1 MAKPLSDTR
10 PFARFEWMLAARYLR
25 SKRREGFIS
34 VISVFSF
41 LGIMLGVATLIVVM
55 AVMNGFRTELLDKI
69 LGFSGHATIVA
80 NDRSPIV
87 DFNEMTERLLRI
99 NGVKTAIP
107 FVEGQALASSS
118 FNNTGVL
125 VRGVRESD
133 LKRMNGLNNDK
144 LTTAIHEPGSPDQR
158 PSFEGFDKSNGIAV
172 GRGLADRHLLGLGST
187 LTIVAP
193 EGPDTVLGT
202 APRIRDFTVVSIF
215 EIGMSIYDD
224 GLIYMPLA
232 DAQEYFS
239 SEEGASAI
247 EITVDR
253 PEQISAKLP
262 EISDV
267 VGPNYTITTWQQRN
281 QTFFTALAV
290 ERNVMFL
297 ILTLIILVAAFNVIS
312 GLIMLVKDK
321 SHDIAILR
329 TMGATRG
336 AVQRVFF
343 MTGAAIGVAGTI
355 AGFIIGVLLA
365 ANIAHIQRWVEK
377 ATGTNVFPPEL
388 YYLTRLPADLDSS
401 QTAWVV
407 VMALLLSFSATL
419 YPSWRAARLDPVE
432 ALRYE

>member
-1 MAKPLSDTR
+1 MAKPLTDTR
-10 PFARFEWMLAARYLR
+10 PFARFEWMLAGRYLR
-25 SKRREGFIS
+25 AKRREGFIS
-34 VISVFSF
+34 VISIFSF

-80 NDRSPIV
+80 SDRNPIP
-87 DFNEMTERLLRI
+87 DFEDMTARLLKI
-99 NGVKTAIP
+99 DGVRTAIP

-125 VRGVRESD
+125 VRGVREAD
-133 LKRMNGLNNDK
+133 LKRMRGLNNDK
-144 LTTAIHEPGSPDQR
+144 LATAIHESGAPDQK
-158 PSFEGFDKSNGIAV
+158 PSFDGFDQSNGIAV

-253 PEQISAKLP
+253 PEQISDKLP
-262 EISDV
+262 QISQA
-267 VGPNYTITTWQQRN
+267 VGPSYTITTWQQRN

-355 AGFIIGVLLA
+355 AGFMIGVLLA
-365 ANIAHIQRWVEK
+365 ANIGHIQRWVEK
-377 ATGTNVFPPEL
+377 ATGTSVFPPEL

-407 VMALLLSFSATL
+407 AMALLLSFSATL

>member
-1 MAKPLSDTR
+1 MAKVLNDTR

-34 VISVFSF
+34 VISIFSF

-80 NDRSPIV
+80 NDRNPIA
-87 DFNEMTERLLRI
+87 DFEELTGRLLKI
-99 NGVKTAIP
+99 EGVQTAVP
-107 FVEGQALASSS
+107 FVEGQALASTS

-133 LKRMNGLNNDK
+133 LKRMRGLNNDK
-144 LTTAIHEPGSPDQR
+144 LTTSMHEPGAPDQK
-158 PSFEGFDKSNGIAV
+158 PSFDGFDKSSGIAI
-172 GRGLADRHLLGLGST
+172 GRGLADHHLLGLGST

-215 EIGMSIYDD
+215 EIGMSLYDD

-253 PEQISAKLP
+253 PEQISEKLAQ
-262 EISDV
+262 ITQA

-297 ILTLIILVAAFNVIS
+297 ILALIILVAAFNVIS

-329 TMGATRG
+329 TMGASRG

-355 AGFIIGVLLA
+355 AGFVIGVLLA

-377 ATGTNVFPPEL
+377 ATGTNVFPAEL

-401 QTAWVV
+401 QTTWVV
-407 VMALLLSFSATL
+407 AMALLLSFSATL

>member
-1 MAKPLSDTR
+1 MVKPLADTR
-10 PFARFEWMLAARYLR
+10 PFARFEWMLAMRYLR

-34 VISVFSF
+34 VISIFSF
-41 LGIMLGVATLIVVM
+41 LGITLGVATLIVVM

-80 NDRSPIV
+80 NDRSPIA
-87 DFNEMTERLLRI
+87 DFDAFSSRLAQI
-99 NGVKTAIP
+99 AGVKTVMP
-107 FVEGQALASSS
+107 FVEGQALASTTV
-118 FNNTGVL
+118 NNTGVI
-125 VRGVRESD
+125 VRGVREAD
-133 LKRMNGLNNDK
+133 LKRVRGLNNDK
-144 LTTAIHEPGSPDQR
+144 LQTGIREQGAPDEKA
-158 PSFEGFDKSNGIAV
+158 SLDGFDKSEGVAI

-193 EGPDTVLGT
+193 EGPDTIMGNT
-202 APRIRDFTVVSIF
+202 PRIRDFPVVAIF

-224 GLIYMPLA
+224 GIVYMPLA

-239 SEEGASAI
+239 SEEGVSAI
-247 EITVDR
+247 ELTVDR
-253 PEQISAKLP
+253 PEQIGGKLA
-262 EISDV
+262 EIQEV
-267 VGPNYTITTWQQRN
+267 VGPNYAITTWQQRN

-329 TMGATRG
+329 TMGASRG
-336 AVQRVFF
+336 AIQRVFF

-355 AGFIIGVLLA
+355 AGLIIGVLFA
-365 ANIAHIQRWVEK
+365 ANIGHIQRWVEELS
-377 ATGTNVFPPEL
+377 GTRVFPREL

-407 VMALLLSFSATL
+407 GMALILSFSATL